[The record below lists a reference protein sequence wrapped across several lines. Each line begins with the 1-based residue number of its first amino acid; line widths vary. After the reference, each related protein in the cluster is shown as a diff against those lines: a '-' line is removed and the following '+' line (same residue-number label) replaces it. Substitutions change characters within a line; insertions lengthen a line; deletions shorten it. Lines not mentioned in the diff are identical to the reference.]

1 MPDNSWPSCV
11 HRVLVDHN
19 FNEGIIRGFLRRR
32 PDEIDIVLLRSR
44 GYEREPDDRV
54 LDLALE
60 EDRTLL
66 THDLKTLH
74 SLAISRIA
82 SGRPCPRVVVVPWNL
97 PIGPAIDE
105 LEVVLLLASDG
116 DWEAGPFVLPL

>member
-1 MPDNSWPSCV
+1 VTSISSFFDPA
-11 HRVLVDHN
+11 
-19 FNEGIIRGFLRRR
+19 
-32 PDEIDIVLLRSR
+32 
-44 GYEREPDDRV
+44 PDDHV

-60 EDRTLL
+60 EGRIVL

-74 SLAISRIA
+74 PLAISRIA
-82 SGRPCPRVVVVPWNL
+82 SGRACPRVIVVPVDL